1 MLKLR
6 TILLHNYP
14 YILLLILALIIS
26 FIRLN
31 LPKKSIYSKDDKEF
45 IGTIINYSISD
56 SKVTITLKEKEKLL
70 LNYYFKNQKEKT
82 YFKKNYSLNDTI
94 KVSGD
99 LKIPSKNTTFN
110 LFNYRSY
117 LKHKN
122 IFYTVNVTEITKI
135 KSNKNI
141 YYYLKQKLID
151 RLNYN
156 DYLYTFILGD
166 KSYLSKDA
174 ISSYQENGLSHLF
187 AISGM
192 HISLL
197 ASIITKILKRLKL
210 SEKPIF
216 FITAS
221 LLLIYLSITNISSS
235 IIRGVL
241 FYILFSLNKIYYF
254 YIKPTNLFIVAISIT
269 ILINP
274 NYLYDVAFYYS
285 FSISLSLI
293 IESNY
298 LKANNYIISL
308 LKVSFLSF
316 IVSLPITLYTFHQIN
331 ILSILLNLIYV
342 PLVSIIIFPLSLL
355 AVIISYIIPIYNVLV
370 KIMEVSSIYLSKIT
384 IFKLIFPHLNIC
396 IYLLY
401 YIFIIIFIKSK
412 YKYYKLLILLLLI
425 HYNYPILQNG
435 IYINIIDVGQGDS
448 ILIHSK
454 NEAVLI
460 DTGGIPSY
468 KNNWN
473 GNKQSS
479 SIVKNTT
486 IPFLKTLGIRKI
498 NYLILTH
505 GDYDH
510 MGETEMLVENYK
522 VNTVIFNTGKYNYLE
537 KDLIKT
543 LKEKNI
549 DYYKDITSLN
559 LKDNELYFLNTKI
572 YDNENDN
579 SNVIY
584 LNYNN
589 FQFLFMGDAGIEKEK
604 DILETYDLNNINFI
618 KIGHHGSN
626 TSSGKNFIKTINP
639 KMCLISVGKDN
650 KFGHPKESVLKTLND
665 YCQIYRTDINGSIE
679 IKIKNDG
686 YSIET
691 CKP

>member
-14 YILLLILALIIS
+14 YIFLLILALTIS

-31 LPKKSIYSKDDKEF
+31 IPKNSHYLKDDKEF
-45 IGTIINYSISD
+45 IGTIINYSIND
-56 SKVTITLKEKEKLL
+56 SKVTILLKGKEKLI
-70 LNYYFKNQKEKT
+70 LNYYFKNQKEKAYYKEN
-82 YFKKNYSLNDTI
+82 YFLNDTI

-110 LFNYRSY
+110 LFNYKSY

-122 IFYTVNVTEITKI
+122 IFYMVNVNEMSKI

-174 ISSYQENGLSHLF
+174 TLSYQENGLSHLF

-197 ASIITKILKRLKL
+197 ASLISKILKKLKL
-210 SEKPIF
+210 SEKSIF
-216 FITAS
+216 HTTTT

-241 FYILFSLNKIYYF
+241 FYILFSINKIYYF

-274 NYLYDVAFYYS
+274 NYLYDIAFYYS

-298 LKANNYIISL
+298 LKSKNYIIGL

-316 IVSLPITLYTFHQIN
+316 VVSLPITLYTFHQIN

-355 AVIISYIIPIYNVLV
+355 TVIIPYIIPIYNILV
-370 KIMEVSSIYLSKIT
+370 KIMEVSSVYLSKIS

-401 YIFIIIFIKSK
+401 YIFIIILIKSK

-454 NEAVLI
+454 NEAILI
-460 DTGGIPSY
+460 DTGGIPTY

-510 MGETEMLVENYK
+510 MGEAEMLVENYK

-537 KDLIKT
+537 KRLIKI
-543 LKEKNI
+543 LNEKNI
-549 DYYKDITSLN
+549 NYYKDVDSLS

-572 YDNENDN
+572 YGNENDN

-589 FQFLFMGDAGIEKEK
+589 FKILFMGDAGIEKEK
-604 DILETYDLNNINFI
+604 DILETYDLNNIDFI

-639 KMCLISVGKDN
+639 KTCLISVGKDN

-665 YCQIYRTDINGSIE
+665 YCQIYRTDQDGSIML
-679 IKIKNDG
+679 KIKNNKLK
-686 YSIET
+686 IET
-691 CKP
+691 CSP

>member
-14 YILLLILALIIS
+14 YIFLLILALTIS

-31 LPKKSIYSKDDKEF
+31 IPKNSHYLKDDKEF
-45 IGTIINYSISD
+45 IGTIINYSIND
-56 SKVTITLKEKEKLL
+56 SKATIILKGKEKLI
-70 LNYYFKNQKEKT
+70 LNYYFKNQKEKA
-82 YFKKNYSLNDTI
+82 YFKENYFLNDTI

-110 LFNYRSY
+110 LFNYKSY

-122 IFYTVNVTEITKI
+122 IFYTVNVNEISKI

-174 ISSYQENGLSHLF
+174 TLSYQENGLSHLF

-197 ASIITKILKRLKL
+197 ASLISKILKKLKI
-210 SEKPIF
+210 SEKSIF

-241 FYILFSLNKIYYF
+241 FYILFSINKIYYF

-274 NYLYDVAFYYS
+274 NYLYDIAFYYS

-298 LKANNYIISL
+298 LKSKNYIIGL

-355 AVIISYIIPIYNVLV
+355 TVIVPYIIPIYNVLV
-370 KIMEVSSIYLSKIT
+370 KIMEISSIYLSKIS

-412 YKYYKLLILLLLI
+412 YKYYKLLILVLLI

-468 KNNWN
+468 KNSWN

-479 SIVKNTT
+479 SIIKNTT

-505 GDYDH
+505 GDSDH
-510 MGETEMLVENYK
+510 MGEAINLVKNFK
-522 VNTVIFNTGKYNYLE
+522 VEKVVFNVGDYNYLE
-537 KDLIKT
+537 EDLIKV
-543 LKEKNI
+543 LNNKRIKYYKNI
-549 DYYKDITSLN
+549 ENLDIKNS
-559 LKDNELYFLNTKI
+559 KLYFLNTKI
-572 YDNENDN
+572 YNNENDN

-589 FQFLFMGDAGIEKEK
+589 YKFLFMGDAGIEKEK
-604 DILETYDLNNINFI
+604 DILEKYNLKDIDVL
-618 KIGHHGSN
+618 KVGHHGSK
-626 TSSGKNFIKTINP
+626 TSSSREFVDEVNP
-639 KMCLISVGKDN
+639 NYSIISVGKN
-650 KFGHPKESVLKTLND
+650 NRYGHPNKKVLDNLKESK
-665 YCQIYRTDINGSIE
+665 IYRTDQDGSIMF
-679 IKIKNDG
+679 KINNKLK
-686 YSIET
+686 IET
-691 CKP
+691 CSP